1 MTSNLGQVRKDGYSR
16 HKHGDVM
23 MYRPV
28 AAGTRIVVGLLVL
41 VKLEIFYLDLV
52 VVHRHFYIF

>member
-1 MTSNLGQVRKDGYSR
+1 
-16 HKHGDVM
+16 M

-52 VVHRHFYIF
+52 VVNRHFYIF